1 MGEGAGCGRIMGG
14 CPAAGRCWQ
23 CRAQCLGHAAFY
35 ALLEG
40 LRVAGVAGA
49 CVGGWGDGGAERAC
63 STPRPGSQGDA
74 APALQPTGAAPPLP
88 PLPTCGPLQPQQQAA
103 RGRHASSLGPS
114 CTGRQAPP
122 SPAPIPT
129 APPPH
134 TQPGCMGCMGCTM
147 AEPLTIPP
155 APLGR
160 APIVQLHGGDG
171 GAQRALPSKPQL
183 AWRCNLWPLPTH
195 TAPQPTCGP
204 LGRAPIVQLHSG
216 DEGAERAL
224 REGRDDQA
232 WRVAKV
238 LQAVVQVAVAA
249 ADNDL
254 QEQEQD
260 KGGRRCVTSLRESCC

>member
-1 MGEGAGCGRIMGG
+1 MGERNAHFL
-14 CPAAGRCWQ
+14 PS
-23 CRAQCLGHAAFY
+23 LNLH
-35 ALLEG
+35 
-40 LRVAGVAGA
+40 
-49 CVGGWGDGGAERAC
+49 
-63 STPRPGSQGDA
+63 GDA
-74 APALQPTGAAPPLP
+74 TSGL
-88 PLPTCGPLQPQQQAA
+88 
-103 RGRHASSLGPS
+103 
-114 CTGRQAPP
+114 
-122 SPAPIPT
+122 
-129 APPPH
+129 
-134 TQPGCMGCMGCTM
+134 
-147 AEPLTIPP
+147 
-155 APLGR
+155 
-160 APIVQLHGGDG
+160 
-171 GAQRALPSKPQL
+171 
-183 AWRCNLWPLPTH
+183 LPTH